1 MKKVKRIL
9 KVLLAVVLF
18 ITLSY
23 PIALIIALSW
33 IFGFIPCFT
42 VIYANSGDFE
52 MSQSKAEH
60 IIENVLSDTIMKPLF
75 WIEKFLKED

>member
-33 IFGFIPCFT
+33 IFGFVPCF
-42 VIYANSGDFE
+42 VVMYVNNGDFK
-52 MSQSKAEH
+52 MSKYKADH
-60 IIENVLSDTIMKPLF
+60 IIEDVVSDTIMKPIF
-75 WIEKFLKED
+75 CIEKLLKED